1 SVLEKVYDISM
12 EEVVRKLNLSDDV
25 RDALVG
31 RQGGLG
37 SLLHVAELL
46 ETLDFDQ
53 LGTHLDGMGISLR
66 DALISQKSAFA
77 WRNGMA

>member
-46 ETLDFDQ
+46 ETLDFSQ
-53 LGTHLDGMGISLR
+53 LGAYLNGMGISLE
-66 DALISQKSAFA
+66 DVLMSQKCAFA
-77 WRNGMA
+77 WRKGML